1 MKKKLRF
8 LSVAGVALWLSGL
21 VLPASPLITEFM
33 ASNQTGLMDED
44 GDRPDWIE
52 LHNPDLVAMDLGG

>member
-1 MKKKLRF
+1 M
-8 LSVAGVALWLSGL
+8 ALWMSGL

-52 LHNPDLVAMDLGG
+52 LHNPDLVPLDLGGYGLT